1 MYIRYQRY
9 SSYNMNNIMISMI
22 IVVGWEW
29 RDDFSLPLRA
39 LSKKPNSLPHTLCMV
54 NDDDGDGGEIHS
66 DTRVM

>member
-1 MYIRYQRY
+1 
-9 SSYNMNNIMISMI
+9 MISMI

-66 DTRVM
+66 DTRVMW